1 MSIENKFGTYLA
13 ALDGNHKDFSSI
25 EHLFEDLFHLEF
37 VLEEN
42 DSPINRDQM
51 KEFQAK
57 ACNMGSK
64 FTLLHFSTT
73 SPSTVEFKFHSSN
86 DQWDITV
93 HNIGTVKDGKLY
105 RAKPV
110 KESGSKPLLLVN
122 FEAYIAAFDGTPKD
136 YSQVSH
142 IVDAVYHDEFE
153 YQADGKPVDKGVIKQ
168 YQAKF
173 FALGSKATLLHFK
186 EVGSETV
193 EFEFRLVNENFDTVF
208 HNVAQVK
215 DNKIIAFAL
224 KDQAYVKKVREVV
237 ADIEIN
243 KGMSVEAEE
252 SKTTVAPQ

>member
-1 MSIENKFGTYLA
+1 
-13 ALDGNHKDFSSI
+13 
-25 EHLFEDLFHLEF
+25 
-37 VLEEN
+37 
-42 DSPINRDQM
+42 M
-51 KEFQAK
+51 KEFQTK
-57 ACNMGSK
+57 ACNILNS
-64 FTLLHFSTT
+64 STT

-93 HNIGTVKDGKLY
+93 HNIGTVKDGRLY

-110 KESGSKPLLLVN
+110 KESGSKPLLLIN
-122 FEAYIAAFDGTPKD
+122 FNAYIAAFDGTPKD
-136 YSQVSH
+136 YSQVSQ

-153 YQADGKPVDKGVIKQ
+153 YQADGKTVDKGVIKQ

-173 FALGSKATLLHFK
+173 FALGSKATPLHFK
-186 EVGSETV
+186 EVGSEV
-193 EFEFRLVNENFDTVF
+193 EFGFRLVNENFDTVF

-215 DNKIIAFAL
+215 DNKIIAFAP

-252 SKTTVAPQ
+252 AKTTVAPQ